1 MVLKLYGLAMATC
14 TKRVLVVL
22 EELNVPYELIP
33 VDIFKSEQKRPEYK
47 QIQPFGQIPYIDD
60 DGFVLFESR
69 AICRCVALKYG
80 GIGRL
85 IPDPT
90 DIQKTALFEQAASIE
105 ESNFHP
111 GAYGLASENYFKK

>member
-47 QIQPFGQIPYIDD
+47 QIQPFGQTPYIDD

-69 AICRCVALKYG
+69 AICRYVALKYG